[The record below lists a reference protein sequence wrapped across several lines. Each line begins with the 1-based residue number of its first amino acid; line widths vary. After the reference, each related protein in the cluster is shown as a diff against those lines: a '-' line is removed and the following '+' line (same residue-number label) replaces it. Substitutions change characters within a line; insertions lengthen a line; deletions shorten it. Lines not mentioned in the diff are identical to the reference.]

1 MRWPMT
7 KNRVALSLSRKTH
20 SGIPRLII
28 YIFRSHKAEWKKQV
42 CSWNSRSVSPK
53 SQTTGGHCHCFFNS
67 LQTWW
72 PTVQDGLSQ
81 IVVPSEQRFFYILL
95 WQHVWVVGLDYNEL
109 PSPSRLTRRV
119 PLVGTPTENEAS
131 GLISDKSSS
140 KFSAED
146 LSNYLFLHSGREDP
160 TPVVS
165 VDSMWSRSHAFVRFL
180 ADNHQRALPPGR
192 IDWVGG
198 GG

>member
-1 MRWPMT
+1 M
-7 KNRVALSLSRKTH
+7 
-20 SGIPRLII
+20 
-28 YIFRSHKAEWKKQV
+28 
-42 CSWNSRSVSPK
+42 
-53 SQTTGGHCHCFFNS
+53 S
-67 LQTWW
+67 LQNHK
-72 PTVQDGLSQ
+72 PLAAIATVFS
-81 IVVPSEQRFFYILL
+81 IPSKHDDLQFRTGYHKLLFRPNKDFFTFLL

-192 IDWVGG
+192 ID
-198 GG
+198 